1 MQLQRREMI
10 KEKIKD
16 CLRDKFRVNKPET
29 DNMPFHYRLL
39 GKDRMALYSFIH
51 SINTKFGISFY
62 EPVAIALAKER
73 FKIADTQVK
82 PGDKISLEA
91 HQRIQTIMNGLS
103 TAERDPNKSLEIQ
116 EIREVCTSGK
126 LEDVKLTKVDVW
138 LETDEGELFLI
149 DFKTVK
155 PNKGDFEKFKR
166 TLLEWS
172 AAELARNPN
181 VVVNTLIG
189 IPYNPYAPKPYKR
202 WTQNGMLDTAHE
214 ILIAEELWDFIGG
227 EGTYIDLLNGFE
239 QAGIEL
245 REEIDA
251 YFERFKQ

>member
-10 KEKIKD
+10 KEKIKE

-29 DNMPFHYRLL
+29 DNMPFHSRLL

-51 SINTKFGISFY
+51 SINTKFEISLY
-62 EPVAIALAKER
+62 ESVAIALAKER
-73 FKIADTQVK
+73 FKIAETQVK

-116 EIREVCTSGK
+116 EIRGVCTSGK
-126 LEDVKLTKVDVW
+126 LEDVKLTNVDVW

-155 PNKGDFEKFKR
+155 PNKGDFQKFKR

-172 AAELARNPN
+172 AAELARNPD
-181 VVVNTLIG
+181 VVVNALIG
-189 IPYNPYAPKPYKR
+189 IPYNPYEPKPYQR
-202 WTQNGMLDTAHE
+202 WTLKGMFDLKHD
-214 ILIAEELWDFIGG
+214 ILIAEDLWDFIGG
-227 EGTYIDLLNGFE
+227 QGSYDALLNAFE

-245 REEIDA
+245 RNEIDE
-251 YFERFKQ
+251 YFANFK

>member
-1 MQLQRREMI
+1 MLLQRREMI
-10 KEKIKD
+10 KEKIKE
-16 CLRDKFRVNKPET
+16 CLRDKFREYNPET

-39 GKDRMALYSFIH
+39 GRDRMALYSFIH

-103 TAERDPNKSLEIQ
+103 TAERNPNKSLEIQ

-155 PNKGDFEKFKR
+155 PNKGDFQKFKR

-172 AAELARNPN
+172 AAELARNPDG
-181 VVVNTLIG
+181 VVNALIG
-189 IPYNPYAPKPYKR
+189 IPYNPYEPKPYQR
-202 WTQNGMLDTAHE
+202 WTLKGMFDLKHD
-214 ILIAEELWDFIGG
+214 ILIAEDLWDFIGG
-227 EGTYIDLLNGFE
+227 QGSYDALLNAFE

-245 REEIDA
+245 RNEIDE
-251 YFERFKQ
+251 YFANFK